1 MKKLLALLMIWLLLP
16 IAGAEEAY
24 TMQDGSLILMDGA
37 GRKCQPIAMKPDF
50 PEALLA
56 DADISGAIQ
65 LNLPET
71 LLPYVSDELTGGETL
86 TALYCTTKL
95 IAMHTVDAADGDVLR
110 VAYRTNLGNYV
121 IRKVIGVPFS
131 FDRYHGSAAS
141 ILLCVDEITYC
152 MTCENGYLTLRE
164 VWNGAGGIGI
174 KRHALYDL
182 QAYAE
187 SAGGNRFGEQVVGIT
202 MGLANISELRLKV
215 AKEQADNFRDLLVSY
230 SEDPRVILIK
240 LADRLEVMRSL
251 EMFPREKWRKKSW
264 ESMNLYAQ
272 IAHKLGLY
280 SLKSELEDIALKY
293 LEPKDYEHIVTK
305 LEESAEERRA
315 FIARF
320 LVPIEERLGKLGIKY
335 HIKSRTKSIF
345 SIWTKMHKQNVP
357 FEGVYDIFA
366 IRIIIDCDKEQE
378 KQQCWTAYSIVTDFY
393 TPNPNRMRDWISIPK
408 SNGYESLHTT
418 VSAGGRWVEVQ
429 IRTERMDAVAERGI
443 AAHWRYKGVNQGAQT
458 SEMWLGRLRELLE
471 DTTHSLA
478 QRFDAKPASG
488 EIFVFTPNGDLRKL
502 PEGASLLDFAF
513 DIHTSLG
520 STCVGGKVNNRTVSI
535 REQLHNGDI
544 VEILTQKNQT
554 PKSDWLN
561 FVVTSKARNKIK
573 SYLREEQAK
582 HTRMGREELERKL
595 KNWKFTLTID
605 EAVAYLVKYF
615 KVRTGTE
622 VYALIATQKVDL
634 GTIKE
639 ILARHI
645 SGEADEQRR
654 AAAAE
659 AERNKVHNVRESTAP
674 QDALV
679 IDDDISKIQYKLA
692 KCCNPIKGDDV
703 FGFVT
708 INSGIT
714 IHRNDCPNAK
724 RMRENYPYRV
734 IEARWRSTAEGAFRV
749 SIRIVAADTTGMA
762 NHITEVISRD
772 LKLNI
777 RSINF
782 SSLANGCIGGTVSVE
797 VPGAG
802 VVDTLIHSI
811 MRIKG
816 VQRAF
821 RINN

>member
-1 MKKLLALLMIWLLLP
+1 MDFSRYEKLRTLVRNSFSEETRRLVDEALEYAGERLAGLTRYDGSPLLDHAVAVAEIVISEIGLGRNSTVATILHDVVRLAHKRLTAEEFLAL
-16 IAGAEEAY
+16 
-24 TMQDGSLILMDGA
+24 T
-37 GRKCQPIAMKPDF
+37 
-50 PEALLA
+50 A
-56 DADISGAIQ
+56 DVRA
-65 LNLPET
+65 
-71 LLPYVSDELTGGETL
+71 
-86 TALYCTTKL
+86 
-95 IAMHTVDAADGDVLR
+95 
-110 VAYRTNLGNYV
+110 
-121 IRKVIGVPFS
+121 
-131 FDRYHGSAAS
+131 
-141 ILLCVDEITYC
+141 
-152 MTCENGYLTLRE
+152 
-164 VWNGAGGIGI
+164 
-174 KRHALYDL
+174 
-182 QAYAE
+182 
-187 SAGGNRFGEQVVGIT
+187 RFGEQVVGIT
-202 MGLANISELRLKV
+202 VGMSNISELKLKV
-215 AKEQADNFRDLLVSY
+215 SKEQADNFRDLIVSY

-251 EMFPREKWRKKSW
+251 EIFPREKWRKKSW

-280 SLKSELEDIALKY
+280 NVKSELEDIALKY
-293 LEPKDYEHIVTK
+293 LEPKDYEHIVAK
-305 LEESAEERRA
+305 LEESADERRA

-320 LVPIEERLGKLGIKY
+320 LVPVTERLDRQGVRY

-345 SIWTKMHKQNVP
+345 SIWTKMHKQHVP

-366 IRIIIDCDKEQE
+366 IRIIIDCPPEEE
-378 KQQCWTAYSIVTDFY
+378 KRLCWTAYSIVTDFY
-393 TPNPNRMRDWISIPK
+393 TPNPKRMRDWISIPK

-418 VSAGGRWVEVQ
+418 VSAEGRWVEVQ

-443 AAHWRYKGVNQGAQT
+443 AAHWRYKGVGQGAQT

-520 STCVGGKVNNRTVSI
+520 STCVGGKINNRPAAI
-535 REQLHNGDI
+535 REVLHNGDI
-544 VEILTQKNQT
+544 VEIATQKNQT
-554 PKSDWLN
+554 PKADWLS
-561 FVVTSKARNKIK
+561 FVTTSKARNKIK
-573 SYLREEQAK
+573 SFLREEQAK

-595 KNWKFTLTID
+595 KNWKMPLSIED
-605 EAVAYLVKYF
+605 AVAYLVKYF
-615 KVRTGTE
+615 KLRLGTE

-634 GTIKE
+634 GSIKE
-639 ILARHI
+639 ILTRHL
-645 SGEADEQRR
+645 SGEAEEERR

-659 AERNKVHNVRESTAP
+659 IERQKARNVRESAAP

-692 KCCNPIKGDDV
+692 KCCNPIKGDEV

-708 INSGIT
+708 INAGIT
-714 IHRNDCPNAK
+714 IHRCDCPNAR

-734 IEARWRSTAEGAFRV
+734 IEARWRQSAEGAFRV
-749 SIRIVAADTTGMA
+749 TIRIVAADTTGMA

-777 RSINF
+777 RA
-782 SSLANGCIGGTVSVE
+782 LAFESVAGGCISGTVAVE

-802 VVDTLIHSI
+802 TVGTLIHSI
-811 MRIKG
+811 TRIKG
-816 VQRAF
+816 VQRAY
-821 RINN
+821 RIN

>member
-1 MKKLLALLMIWLLLP
+1 MDFSRYEKLRTLVRANFSEQTQALVDEALVYADGKLASLTRYDGSPLLTHAAAVAGIVISEVGLGRNSTISAILHDVVRLAHKQLPAEEFLAL
-16 IAGAEEAY
+16 
-24 TMQDGSLILMDGA
+24 T
-37 GRKCQPIAMKPDF
+37 
-50 PEALLA
+50 
-56 DADISGAIQ
+56 ADIRS
-65 LNLPET
+65 
-71 LLPYVSDELTGGETL
+71 
-86 TALYCTTKL
+86 
-95 IAMHTVDAADGDVLR
+95 
-110 VAYRTNLGNYV
+110 
-121 IRKVIGVPFS
+121 
-131 FDRYHGSAAS
+131 
-141 ILLCVDEITYC
+141 
-152 MTCENGYLTLRE
+152 
-164 VWNGAGGIGI
+164 
-174 KRHALYDL
+174 
-182 QAYAE
+182 
-187 SAGGNRFGEQVVGIT
+187 RFGEQVVGIT
-202 MGLANISELRLKV
+202 IGMCNISELKLKV
-215 AKEQADNFRDLLVSY
+215 AKEQAENFRDLLVSY

-251 EMFPREKWRKKSW
+251 EIFPREKWRKKSW

-305 LEESAEERRA
+305 LEESADERKA

-320 LVPIEERLGKLGIKY
+320 LVPIEERLHKLGIKY

-345 SIWTKMHKQNVP
+345 SIWTKMHKQHVP

-366 IRIIIDCDKEQE
+366 IRIIIDCPKEQE
-378 KQQCWTAYSIVTDFY
+378 KPQCWTAYSVVTDFY

-418 VSAGGRWVEVQ
+418 VSAEGRWVEVQ

-458 SEMWLGRLRELLE
+458 SEVWLGRLRELLE

-520 STCVGGKVNNRTVSI
+520 STCVGGKVNNRAVSI
-535 REQLHNGDI
+535 REQLRNGDI

-573 SYLREEQAK
+573 SFLREEQAK

-595 KNWKFTLTID
+595 KNWKIGVTID
-605 EAVAYLVKYF
+605 EAVAYLGRQL
-615 KVRTGTE
+615 KVRTGRE
-622 VYALIATQKVDL
+622 VQSMIGTQKLDL
-634 GTIKE
+634 QTIKD
-639 ILARHI
+639 ILTRWV
-645 SGEADEQRR
+645 SGRADEERR
-654 AAAAE
+654 AVAAE
-659 AERNKVHNVRESTAP
+659 VEERKAEIKKSEAQQAP
-674 QDALV
+674 PRSSDALV
-679 IDDDISKIQYKLA
+679 IDERIGNIEYKLA
-692 KCCNPIKGDDV
+692 KCCNPIKGDAI

-708 INSGIT
+708 IASGIT
-714 IHRNDCPNAK
+714 IHRADCPNAQ
-724 RMRENYPYRV
+724 RLRERYPYRV
-734 IEARWRSTAEGAFRV
+734 MEARWRSDADGAFRV
-749 SIRIVAADTTGMA
+749 TIAIVAQDTTGLA
-762 NHITEVISRD
+762 NMITETVSRD

-782 SSLANGCIGGTVSVE
+782 ISRGDGTAQGTISVE
-797 VPGAG
+797 VPGTG

-811 MRIKG
+811 MKIKG
-816 VQRAF
+816 VQKAYRV
-821 RINN
+821 NN

>member
-1 MKKLLALLMIWLLLP
+1 MDFSRYEKLRTLVRANFSEQTQALVDEALVYADGKLASLTRYDGSPLLTHAAAVAGIVISEVGLGRNSTISAILHDVVRLAHKQLPAEEFLAL
-16 IAGAEEAY
+16 
-24 TMQDGSLILMDGA
+24 T
-37 GRKCQPIAMKPDF
+37 
-50 PEALLA
+50 
-56 DADISGAIQ
+56 ADIRS
-65 LNLPET
+65 
-71 LLPYVSDELTGGETL
+71 
-86 TALYCTTKL
+86 
-95 IAMHTVDAADGDVLR
+95 
-110 VAYRTNLGNYV
+110 
-121 IRKVIGVPFS
+121 
-131 FDRYHGSAAS
+131 
-141 ILLCVDEITYC
+141 
-152 MTCENGYLTLRE
+152 
-164 VWNGAGGIGI
+164 
-174 KRHALYDL
+174 
-182 QAYAE
+182 
-187 SAGGNRFGEQVVGIT
+187 RFGEQVVGIT
-202 MGLANISELRLKV
+202 IGMCNISELKLKV
-215 AKEQADNFRDLLVSY
+215 AKEQAENFRDLLVSY
-230 SEDPRVILIK
+230 SEDP
-240 LADRLEVMRSL
+240 
-251 EMFPREKWRKKSW
+251 KKSW
-264 ESMNLYAQ
+264 ESMNRYAQ

-305 LEESAEERRA
+305 LEESADERKA

-320 LVPIEERLGKLGIKY
+320 LVPIEERLHKLGIKY

-345 SIWTKMHKQNVP
+345 SIWTKMHKQHVP

-366 IRIIIDCDKEQE
+366 IRIIIDCPKEQE
-378 KQQCWTAYSIVTDFY
+378 KPQCWTAYSVVTDFY

-418 VSAGGRWVEVQ
+418 VSAEGRWVEVQ

-520 STCVGGKVNNRTVSI
+520 STCVGGKVNNRAVSI

-573 SYLREEQAK
+573 SFLREEQAK

-595 KNWKFTLTID
+595 KNWKFPLTID

-622 VYALIATQKVDL
+622 IYALIATQKVDL

-639 ILARHI
+639 ILTRHI

-659 AERNKVHNVRESTAP
+659 AERNKVHTAKESPAA

-692 KCCNPIKGDDV
+692 KCCNPIKGDEV

-714 IHRNDCPNAK
+714 IHRCDCPNAK

-734 IEARWRSTAEGAFRV
+734 IDARWRSTAEGAFRV
-749 SIRIVAADTTGMA
+749 SLRIVAADTTGMA

-772 LKLNI
+772 LKLNT

-782 SSLANGCIGGTVSVE
+782 ASLANGCIAGTVSVE